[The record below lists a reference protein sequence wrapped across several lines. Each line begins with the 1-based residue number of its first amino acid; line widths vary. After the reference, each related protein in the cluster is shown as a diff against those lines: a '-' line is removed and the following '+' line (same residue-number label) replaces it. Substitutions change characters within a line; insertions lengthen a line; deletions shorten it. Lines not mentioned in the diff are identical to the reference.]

1 MEFVGNQI
9 NFKTVLATLT
19 VAFFI
24 GRINL
29 FEGTFPATVA
39 LITVMVAVSTVYIY
53 LVPVI
58 AVAMLTYG
66 GAVLNLYGDMM
77 AMIFCGIFFLF
88 FHNHRFTINQR
99 TSVAVAAVIVFN
111 CAYYAYGHL
120 TYLLSIET
128 MIKETIAVIVF
139 IVGRFLISMLNRFV
153 GRLMDRRKVD
163 ISIKTFVK
171 SLVNILL
178 TILLIISVVGALGVE
193 TTSFAA
199 LLASAGVAV
208 GMALSGNLQNFAGG
222 LIVLLFKPYK
232 VGDWIE
238 SQGVS
243 GTVKEIQIFH
253 TILTTGDNKVIYIPN
268 GAMSS
273 GVVTNY
279 NTQTT
284 RRVEWIVG
292 VDYGEDY
299 DKVQQIVTDI
309 LAADKRI
316 LKDPAPFIA
325 LHALDAS
332 SVNVVARVWVNSADY
347 WGVYFD
353 INKAI
358 YATFN
363 EKGINFPF
371 PQLTV
376 HQGN

>member
-1 MEFVGNQI
+1 MLLLLQ
-9 NFKTVLATLT
+9 ATQAADSVQ
-19 VAFFI
+19 VAADKLI
-24 GRINL
+24 VQTIANA
-29 FEGTFPATVA
+29 EGLDKLS
-39 LITVMVAVSTVYIY
+39 LITKQ
-53 LVPVI
+53 LV
-58 AVAMLTYG
+58 G
-66 GAVLNLYGDMM
+66 
-77 AMIFCGIFFLF
+77 FGIRAGERIL
-88 FHNHRFTINQR
+88 
-99 TSVAVAAVIVFN
+99 
-111 CAYYAYGHL
+111 
-120 TYLLSIET
+120 
-128 MIKETIAVIVF
+128 IAVIVF
-139 IVGRFLISMLNRFV
+139 IIGRFLISILNKFIR
-153 GRLMDRRKVD
+153 RLLDRRKVD
-163 ISIKTFVK
+163 ISIKTFIK
-171 SLVNILL
+171 SLVNITL
-178 TILLIISVVGALGVE
+178 TFLLIISVVGALGVE

-253 TILTTGDNKVIYIPN
+253 TILATGDNKVIYIPN

-292 VDYGEDY
+292 IDYGEDY
-299 DKVQQIVTDI
+299 NKVEQIVRDI
-309 LAADKRI
+309 LAADSRI
-316 LKDPAPFIA
+316 LNEPAPFIA

-332 SVNVVARVWVNSADY
+332 SVNVVARVWVNNGDY

-358 YATFN
+358 YETFN
-363 EKGINFPF
+363 EKGVNFPF

>member
-1 MEFVGNQI
+1 MLLLFQATATQLADSTQIVADKLMEEAIANADGLDKLSLITQQLVDFGI
-9 NFKTVLATLT
+9 RAGERILIATL
-19 VAFFI
+19 
-24 GRINL
+24 
-29 FEGTFPATVA
+29 
-39 LITVMVAVSTVYIY
+39 
-53 LVPVI
+53 
-58 AVAMLTYG
+58 
-66 GAVLNLYGDMM
+66 
-77 AMIFCGIFFLF
+77 
-88 FHNHRFTINQR
+88 
-99 TSVAVAAVIVFN
+99 
-111 CAYYAYGHL
+111 
-120 TYLLSIET
+120 
-128 MIKETIAVIVF
+128 VF

-268 GAMSS
+268 GALSS
-273 GVVTNY
+273 GTVTNY
-279 NTQTT
+279 SREDT
-284 RRVEWIVG
+284 RRVDWVIG
-292 VDYGEDY
+292 VEYGENY
-299 DKVQQIVTDI
+299 DKVEETVRRII
-309 LAADKRI
+309 AEDKRI
-316 LKDPAPFIA
+316 LADPAPFVA

-332 SVNVVARVWVNSADY
+332 SVNVVIRVWVKSGDY

-353 INKAI
+353 MNKTI
-358 YATFN
+358 YSVFN
-363 EKGINFPF
+363 KEGIGFPF

-376 HQGN
+376 HQAKD